1 MKAKLAWTVAVL
13 MVLGVFSWAGRN
25 AVVTAQ
31 DSSAPK
37 QGKSDELHQAQ
48 VNYAKALLKVAQADL
63 AKADDANKKVAGT
76 IPPSVV
82 FGLRNDVDM
91 AKARVKGMLGLAKD
105 EKDND
110 YIPAAKD
117 AISYAEEQLKL
128 AQEANARVPG
138 AVSKPE
144 LERRQAEVEVARA
157 RLEVAKLLNTAAP
170 MEVAEWE
177 LLQLQGDVHELQ
189 FRVRLLQE
197 RN

>member
-13 MVLGVFSWAGRN
+13 VMLGVFSWAGRT

-31 DSSAPK
+31 DSSSPK
-37 QGKSDELHQAQ
+37 PGKSDELHQAQ
-48 VNYAKALLKVAQADL
+48 INYAKALLKVAEADL
-63 AKADDANKKVAGT
+63 AKADEANKKVAGT

-117 AISYAEEQLKL
+117 AISYAEEQLKR

>member
-13 MVLGVFSWAGRN
+13 MALGVFSWAGRN

-37 QGKSDELHQAQ
+37 QGKSDDLHQAQ
-48 VNYAKALLKVAQADL
+48 INYAKALLKVAQADL
-63 AKADDANKKVAGT
+63 AKADEANKKVAGT

-82 FGLRNDVDM
+82 FGLRNDVAM
-91 AKARVKGMLGLAKD
+91 AEARVKGMLGLAKD
-105 EKDND
+105 EKDNE
-110 YIPAAKD
+110 YIPAAEE
-117 AISYAEEQLKL
+117 AIRYAEEQLKL
-128 AQEANARVPG
+128 AQQANTRVPG
-138 AVSKPE
+138 ASSKSE
-144 LERRQAEVEVARA
+144 LDRRQADVEVAHA
-157 RLEVAKLLNTAAP
+157 RLEVAKRLNTAAP